1 MSIIGILGGDS
12 RETVALFLRICQE
25 KSLAA
30 QTNLF
35 RITKNDVIP
44 IVCIDENKFS
54 LPRVWILQDVT
65 AYNSYA
71 VKQVKEDGYLIV
83 NADSP
88 IIPVSGPGDIIT
100 YGFNSKASI
109 TASSVADEVLQV
121 CIQRG
126 FKTMDRHFY
135 EPQEFKTPCP
145 SSVNP
150 INVLGAITACA
161 VCDIPV
167 INNAPDE

>member
-12 RETVALFLRICQE
+12 KETAALFLRICQE
-25 KSLAA
+25 KGMAA
-30 QTNLF
+30 QINLF
-35 RITKNDVIP
+35 RITKNDAIP
-44 IVCIDENKFS
+44 IVCIAENNFS
-54 LPRVWILQDVT
+54 PPRVWILQDITVYT
-65 AYNSYA
+65 SYVA
-71 VKQVKEDGYLIV
+71 DQVKENGYLIV
-83 NADSP
+83 NADSSISP
-88 IIPVSGPGDIIT
+88 TPSRGNIIT

-109 TASSVADEVLQV
+109 TASSVADEALQV

-126 FKTMDRHFY
+126 FKTIDQHFY

-161 VCDIPV
+161 VCDIQL
-167 INNAPDE
+167 I

>member
-12 RETVALFLRICQE
+12 RETAALFLGICKE
-25 KSLAA
+25 KGLAA
-30 QTNLF
+30 QTNLL
-35 RITKNDVIP
+35 RITKNDVMP
-44 IVCIDENKFS
+44 IVCIDENEID

-65 AYNSYA
+65 AYNSFA
-71 VKQVKEDGYLIV
+71 IEQVKEDGYLIV
-83 NADSP
+83 NADSS
-88 IIPVSGPGDIIT
+88 IIPGSGCGDIIT

-126 FKTMDRHFY
+126 FKTMDHRFY

-150 INVLGAITACA
+150 INVLGAVTACA
-161 VCDIPV
+161 VCDIQLTENS
-167 INNAPDE
+167 IF